1 MNYGYMI
8 YGLEAGRV
16 RWLVAN
22 PASLRLRTCRRTRP
36 HTVFSSL
43 PVPRVRP
50 QVKQFIQDGGFPK
63 TTPRAFQIFFVLKR
77 WVTLYPDKK
86 NSIRGGFPICLNK
99 LCVEKNPKADDRL
112 LQTPRM
118 LLQKKDKSNNLFAV
132 PQKLAVPL
140 RLFYQI
146 ILHRDF

>member
-1 MNYGYMI
+1 MTG
-8 YGLEAGRV
+8 GEPC
-16 RWLVAN
+16 VA
-22 PASLRLRTCRRTRP
+22 STP
-36 HTVFSSL
+36 HLSPDGPVPVHVFSSL

-50 QVKQFIQDGGFPK
+50 QVEQFIQDGGFPK
-63 TTPRAFQIFFVLKR
+63 TTPRAFQIFFVLNR

-86 NSIRGGFPICLNK
+86 NIIRGGFPIFLNT
-99 LCVEKNPKADDRL
+99 LCVEKTPKADDRR
-112 LQTPRM
+112 LQTTRM

-132 PQKLAVPL
+132 PQKLAVSL